1 MDQSTIES
9 NSPRARAVRTLREWI
24 QRGVLKRG
32 ETLPSEHALS
42 QQLKVGK
49 ATVGRALHVLEEEG
63 LLHLVS
69 ARTRVVGEPTMGNQR
84 LVQKAVVV
92 LWPSV
97 NIDTRPVMGG
107 WSEAIVKGML
117 NSIRDAGLHSLALNP
132 ETMTAANVEQLVR
145 ERPYAVT
152 VPDILHGPFS
162 KEDAAGFFLRRLAE
176 ARIPVVCYGDSAS
189 FQHCDRVT
197 SDHEAGSYALTRLLI
212 ERGRKRICMFWDT
225 PFSFYW
231 SYGRR
236 HGYERAMKEA
246 GLEPLPV
253 ITVPPGDPQVDGE
266 EERFKAFVRR
276 FAGYLVE
283 ILLGNDPPDA
293 LMMAS
298 DGLVGAAAGALRLFK
313 KRPNQDILLVGY
325 DNYWHETPWR
335 PFESCGPLA
344 TVDKRNYESGQEM
357 IRLLLE
363 RLEGKLPPEPQ
374 CRVVQPELIIPDVK

>member
-1 MDQSTIES
+1 MAHPVVENS
-9 NSPRARAVRTLREWI
+9 SPRARAVRTLREWI
-24 QRGVLKRG
+24 QKGVLKRG

-42 QQLKVGK
+42 LQLEVGK

-63 LLHLVS
+63 LLRLVS
-69 ARTRVVGEPTMGNQR
+69 ARTRVVSAPSLSNQR

-117 NSIRDAGLHSLALNP
+117 NGIRDAGLHSLALNP
-132 ETMTAANVEQLVR
+132 GTMTTADVEQLIR
-145 ERPYAVT
+145 ERPCAVT

-162 KEDAAGFFLRRLAE
+162 KEDAAGHFLRRLAE

-197 SDHEAGSYALTRLLI
+197 SDHEDGSYALTRLLI

-231 SYGRR
+231 SHGRR
-236 HGYERAMKEA
+236 RGYERAMKEA

-253 ITVPPGDPQVDGE
+253 IEVPPGDPRVDGE
-266 EERFKAFVRR
+266 EARFKAFVRR

-283 ILLGNDPPDA
+283 VLLGNDPPDA

-298 DGLVGAAAGALRLFK
+298 DGLVGAAAGALRLFN
-313 KRPNQDILLVGY
+313 KRPNKDILLVGY
-325 DNYWHETPWR
+325 DNYWRETPWL
-335 PFESCGPLA
+335 PFESCGPVA
-344 TVDKRNYESGQEM
+344 TVDKRNYECGQEM
-357 IRLLLE
+357 IRLLTE

-374 CRVVQPELIIPDVK
+374 CRVVKPELLVADAR